1 MNMLTKKVIITIIWL
16 LLSSVNAHI
25 SADGFYVAD
34 FNYPIESLEKGKT
47 VWEKVGKN
55 YKISEQTK
63 IKTGDKTFSI
73 IKLKETIRLYLREN
87 TVIGFDKIDLE
98 NKKIIITLNKGSI
111 YFEVLK
117 KYSDNWDIIIEG
129 IIGRIVVNSQLML
142 IKNLHNNLLISVMDG
157 EATLIKNGKK
167 IKIREGFGLELI
179 PDTPIIAP
187 FPIPDPPVPEYP
199 DDNSLI
205 TEGIKLKWSKI
216 DGAVLYRV
224 EVAKDKD
231 FINIV
236 KFTEVKDN
244 TTGTEGLKEGKYYW
258 RVSCINRKN
267 LEGAFFDFNRFILQ
281 KSKASLVIKKQ
292 EKKVF
297 ISKIEIEDDDESLP
311 PENTTG
317 SVILGSLIF
326 ISLIILIII

>member
-1 MNMLTKKVIITIIWL
+1 MKKVIIIIWL
-16 LLSSVNAHI
+16 ILAFTGTHI
-25 SADGFYVAD
+25 SAQGFYVAD
-34 FNYPIESLEKGKT
+34 FNYPIEALEKGKT

-55 YKISEQTK
+55 YKIPEETK
-63 IKTGDKTFSI
+63 IKTGNRTFGI
-73 IKLKETIRLYLREN
+73 IILKDTIKLYLREN

-98 NKKIIITLNKGSI
+98 NKKIVITLNKGGF
-111 YFEVLK
+111 YFEGLK
-117 KYSDNWDIIIEG
+117 KYSDDWDIIIEG
-129 IIGRIVVNSQLML
+129 IIGRIVVNSELML

-167 IKIREGFGLELI
+167 IKIKEGFGLELT

-205 TEGIKLKWSKI
+205 TEGIKLKWSKV
-216 DGAVLYRV
+216 DGAVLYRI
-224 EVAKDKD
+224 EIAKDKD
-231 FINIV
+231 FVDIV
-236 KFTEVKDN
+236 KFTEVKEN
-244 TTGTEGLKEGKYYW
+244 TIGTEGLTEGKYYW

-281 KSKASLVIKKQ
+281 KSKASLVIKKE
-292 EKKVF
+292 EKAF
-297 ISKIEIEDDDESLP
+297 ISKIEIEDDESLP

-317 SVILGSLIF
+317 SVLLGSLILV
-326 ISLIILIII
+326 SLVILIII